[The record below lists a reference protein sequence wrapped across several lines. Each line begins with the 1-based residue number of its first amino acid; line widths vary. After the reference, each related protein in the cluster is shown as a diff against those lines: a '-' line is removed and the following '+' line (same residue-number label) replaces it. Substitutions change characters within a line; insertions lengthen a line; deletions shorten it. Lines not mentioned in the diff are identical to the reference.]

1 MKFLENL
8 KAVVALLGLGPQFA
22 AGELSPEEQ
31 ASLIKAYEESTKG
44 SFKDDLEAWQKEQ
57 KEAADNQAMA
67 EAFKELASVL
77 NVETPEG
84 ADVTAIVS
92 SIKASIDEMKNT
104 INTLG
109 AQAQP
114 EQPEAVVTTVIRISG
129 PHTATHAFGVQH
141 EMFAAEKRWNKIA
154 MTGVIPATAAT
165 KKEEASFKNEF
176 SDYAESLAERY
187 AMLARTGML
196 EQVKAGTMDYDL
208 IKDEELG
215 TRYFVRRQDALI
227 ARIASFP
234 SLAGIFSTRSNIQD
248 GDVLTNV
255 LFEEL
260 SQAYQAGHLSKGHI
274 SFVPEKA
281 QVHDV
286 MFKYLFKD
294 MKWIEKSYLGY
305 LNTAGSDPVKWS
317 MIEWLVLMIAQK
329 IAAENIERQ
338 VLGYRVEPVKGKSH
352 PANFAATGLVHR
364 LFSYYDD
371 NKVLPFRDAGLAT
384 YTADNIGDVLSAFMD
399 QVAEVV
405 KNPAEY
411 TVYVNAKH
419 MPWFKAWYK
428 ENYGQLA
435 NFTGTE
441 FVVPNHENPI
451 VFVPAMGNLPFIFA
465 TIPGNL
471 QLLENIPGEAY
482 KVGFQRD
489 LEEVWAYSYWKGG
502 AGATFSGVPRKTRAE
517 LEAAD
522 YADQVIFMNWPAV
535 DVAADATTVNAKA
548 GMIFRTGANT
558 KATVLTDIAN
568 AREGVIYRIEAGAAA
583 NATSIAKSDK
593 FSEISA
599 AWAPTKAG
607 EYIKLYYDAESDKF
621 IDVARG

>member
-57 KEAADNQAMA
+57 KAAADNQAMA
-67 EAFKELASVL
+67 EAFKELASAL

-114 EQPEAVVTTVIRISG
+114 EQPEATVSAVIRISG

-141 EMFAAEKRWNKIA
+141 PMFAAEKRWNKIA
-154 MTGVIPATAAT
+154 MQRAIPSVATSKDEAAFQ
-165 KKEEASFKNEF
+165 AEF
-176 SDYAESLAERY
+176 ADYAESLATRY
-187 AMLARTGML
+187 AMLASTGML

-234 SLAGIFSTRSNIQD
+234 SLNGIFPMRSNIQD

-260 SQAYQAGHLSKGHI
+260 SQAYQEGKVSKGHI

-286 MFKYLFKD
+286 MFKYLFKS
-294 MKWIEKSYLGY
+294 MKWIETSYLGY
-305 LNTAGSDPVKWS
+305 LNTNGSDPVKWT
-317 MIEWLVLMIAQK
+317 MIEWLVLEIAK
-329 IAAENIERQ
+329 KLSAERIERQ
-338 VLGYRVEPVKGKSH
+338 VLGHRVEPVEGQKTPS
-352 PANFAATGLVHR
+352 NFAATGLVHR
-364 LFSYYDD
+364 LFSLYDD
-371 NKVLPFRDAGLAT
+371 HKVLPFLDEGLAS
-384 YTADNIGDVLSAFMD
+384 YSADNMGDVLSAFMD
-399 QVAEVV
+399 QLSNVV
-405 KNPAEY
+405 KNPSEY

-428 ENYGQLA
+428 DNYGQLA
-435 NFTGTE
+435 NFSGVE

-451 VFVPAMGNLPFIFA
+451 VFIPAMGNLPFIFA
-465 TIPGNL
+465 TIPGNI
-471 QLLENIPGEAY
+471 QPLENVPGEPY

-489 LEEVWAYSYWKGG
+489 LESVWAFSYWKDGMG
-502 AGATFSGVPRKTRAE
+502 VTFSGVPRKTLAD
-517 LEAAD
+517 LKAAD
-522 YADQVIFMNWPAV
+522 YADQIIFMNWPTV
-535 DVAADATTVNAKA
+535 ELAAGATTANAKD
-548 GMIFRTGANT
+548 GIIFRTGANT
-558 KATVLTDIAN
+558 AAVTLTDIEN
-568 AREGVIYRIEAGAAA
+568 AREGVIYRVEIGTAA
-583 NATSIAKSDK
+583 NATKIAKSGK

-599 AWAPTKAG
+599 AWNPTAAG
-607 EYIKLYYDAESDKF
+607 EYIKLYYNAETQKF
-621 IDVARG
+621 YDVARG